1 MKQKT
6 LRNWKQIKK
15 TLVRT
20 KTKLEEKNLLT
31 VEYNITWSKQCI
43 ITTKTKK
50 IWDEMMM
57 QLIFFKRKEKNSK
70 NNKQSK
76 SKNITSLSF

>member
-1 MKQKT
+1 MSGDNEQWKKT

-43 ITTKTKK
+43 ITTKTK

-57 QLIFFKRKEKNSK
+57 QLIFFKRKEKIK
-70 NNKQSK
+70 KT
-76 SKNITSLSF
+76 TSNQKVKT

>member
-1 MKQKT
+1 MSGDNEQWKKT

-43 ITTKTKK
+43 ITTKTK

-57 QLIFFKRKEKNSK
+57 QLIFLKEKK
-70 NNKQSK
+70 KLKKQQAIK
-76 SKNITSLSF
+76 K